1 MREKFIPS
9 KKQMTYQRVL
19 SVHKNG
25 TFRSGTDCCG
35 GGTVY
40 FYSGNIDCDI
50 SGMQESL
57 PLKIESAKLTF
68 LCDNNAQGFISRIY
82 LNVHFMPKHKQGLN
96 IRILLQFLQREAIYH
111 KERRLLI

>member
-1 MREKFIPS
+1 MRTKGFDEGKIYTIKKANDVSASFKCTQKLAAGVPSIFI
-9 KKQMTYQRVL
+9 
-19 SVHKNG
+19 
-25 TFRSGTDCCG
+25 
-35 GGTVY
+35 
-40 FYSGNIDCDI
+40 
-50 SGMQESL
+50 MQESL

>member
-9 KKQMTYQRVL
+9 KKQMTYQQVL

-35 GGTVY
+35 GVPSI
-40 FYSGNIDCDI
+40 FI
-50 SGMQESL
+50 MQESL
-57 PLKIESAKLTF
+57 PLKIESAKPTF